1 MAVDL
6 KAESP
11 RVQPNQPEPGI
22 GDPRR
27 WKACNDSL
35 VASRAQSGTVN
46 DVINS
51 IVRPSGRLLAL
62 FVLALVVLVPGTAWG
77 HSSVSGT
84 TPADGD
90 KLATSPGQYVM
101 TFNEQVTVPDGFFR
115 IVDATGNLTPLNGV
129 VTTPKENGTVASV
142 DLPDGLSGW
151 YAFGWKA
158 ISADGHE
165 IEGTVS
171 FVVGDDNRTAEAE
184 TGAVEKLRQ
193 DPLAN
198 LRTAGTVLRAL
209 NYTTSLLAVG
219 ALGFLFALRRA
230 RRNGG
235 VEDEGIERPTVRIAS
250 VAAVLGALAAP
261 AALAVNTLLLNGGD
275 TDGIGTAFSIQVGT
289 PVGLAQL
296 IRVSAFFAM
305 CTAVLLIVERGTRI
319 FGVAIGA
326 AAGIALVTSYS
337 LSGHATIVP
346 GDNVAAIA
354 LVAHLGTG
362 ALWLGAVPAFALTLR
377 RARYSPKAVAAL
389 TDAFSTIATV
399 SVLVLFPAAIA
410 LSWNMFSSPAELWE
424 TAYGIRLLGKFAVVA
439 TIGAIG
445 AYNHF
450 VLVPALR
457 QDPERYSSRIRA
469 SVTIESIGLA
479 LVIAAT
485 TLLTDQGAPAAGGS
499 HVAHLGT
506 VSQSPQNP
514 AVSQEIADNTPTIA
528 RAPFGEGEVE
538 VTVLPARAGVPND
551 LTIAFIGKD
560 GQRIELDGP
569 VTVAVTVPGSGLAP
583 LQRSATRTES
593 GEWVL
598 TVNDFGYA
606 GTWEVTVTGRAAA
619 LSTNEGTVVIPV
631 KPAAGPN
638 QNTSPSQATNSSSG
652 GTR

>member
-1 MAVDL
+1 
-6 KAESP
+6 
-11 RVQPNQPEPGI
+11 
-22 GDPRR
+22 
-27 WKACNDSL
+27 
-35 VASRAQSGTVN
+35 
-46 DVINS
+46 VINS

-90 KLATSPGQYVM
+90 TLATAPGPYVM

-142 DLPDGLSGW
+142 DLPVGLNGW
-151 YAFGWKA
+151 YALGWKA

-171 FVVGDDNRTAEAE
+171 FVVGADNRTAEAE

-193 DPLAN
+193 DPLAD
-198 LRTAGTVLRAL
+198 LRRAGTALRAL

-235 VEDEGIERPTVRIAS
+235 VDDGIEAPTVRIAS
-250 VAAVLGALAAP
+250 IAAVLGALAAP

-319 FGVAIGA
+319 FGVGIGA

-346 GDNVAAIA
+346 GDNVAAVA
-354 LVAHLGTG
+354 LVAHLGAG
-362 ALWLGAVPAFALTLR
+362 ALWLGAVPALALTLR
-377 RARYSPKAVAAL
+377 RAKSSPKAVAAL

-399 SVLVLFPAAIA
+399 SVLVLFPAAVV
-410 LSWNMFSSPAELWE
+410 LSWNMFTSPAELWE

-457 QDPERYSSRIRA
+457 QDPDRYSSRIRA
-469 SVTIESIGLA
+469 SVTVESIGLA

-506 VSQSPQNP
+506 VTQSPQNP

-528 RAPFGEGEVE
+528 RAPFGDGEVE

-551 LTIAFIGKD
+551 LTIVFIGKD
-560 GQRIELDGP
+560 GQRSELEGP

-583 LQRSATRTES
+583 LQRSANRAEN

-606 GTWEVTVTGRAAA
+606 GTWDVTVTGRAAA

-631 KPAAGPN
+631 KPAAVAN
-638 QNTSPSQATNSSSG
+638 QNTAPSRDMNTSTG